1 MRESERK
8 YGGERERGRE
18 DERQTVQGRVR
29 GGMSVRE
36 RGRKSEIKYERQ
48 RERGGRVRVC
58 V

>member
-1 MRESERK
+1 MRE
-8 YGGERERGRE
+8 
-18 DERQTVQGRVR
+18 TVQERVR

>member
-1 MRESERK
+1 M
-8 YGGERERGRE
+8 RERGRE
-18 DERQTVQGRVR
+18 DERQTVQERVR

-48 RERGGRVRVC
+48 RERGGRVRVG